1 MNNKQIKVLKKFYKK
16 EKDAK
21 VKERILMIICTSQK
35 ETLRDV
41 AEKLHCD
48 HKLVLYWKRRYKKE
62 GLEGLK
68 TRPKSGKPRK
78 ISRRQE
84 SNLKRIF
91 SKENPDKPWTT
102 KRVSSLITEKTGI
115 NYSQRQVTRILS
127 RWNFG
132 LTSGRPIYW
141 HRASDEEITK
151 FGKKNLVLQK

>member
-1 MNNKQIKVLKKFYKK
+1 MNKKHIRILSQESKK
-16 EKDAK
+16 EKDGK
-21 VKERILMIICTSQK
+21 VLRRIQM
-35 ETLRDV
+35 
-41 AEKLHCD
+41 
-48 HKLVLYWKRRYKKE
+48 VLYTFRGETIREVEERMRCPHSLVIYWKKRYIKE

-91 SKENPDKPWTT
+91 SKENPEKPWTT
-102 KRVSSLITEKTGI
+102 KKVLGLIVEKTDVI
-115 NYSQRQVTRILS
+115 YSQRQVTRILN

-141 HRASDEEITK
+141 QRASDEEIAK
-151 FGKKNLVLQK
+151 FWKKNPVL

>member
-1 MNNKQIKVLKKFYKK
+1 MNKKKVEFLKKHYKK

-21 VKERILMIICTSQK
+21 VKERMLMMTYIF
-35 ETLRDV
+35 EDDTLREV

-48 HKLVLYWKRRYKKE
+48 HKLVLYWKRRYLSE
-62 GLEGLK
+62 GLDGLK

-91 SKENPDKPWTT
+91 YKENPEKPWTT
-102 KRVSSLITEKTGI
+102 KRALGLIVEKTGI
-115 NYSQRQVTRILS
+115 NYSQRQITRILN
-127 RWNFG
+127 RWNLG

-141 HRASDEEITK
+141 HRASEEEIK
-151 FGKKNLVLQK
+151 SFGKKNLLS

>member
-1 MNNKQIKVLKKFYKK
+1 MNRHIEILGKASEK
-16 EKDAK
+16 EKEAK
-21 VKERILMIICTSQK
+21 ILKRILMVLYTFK
-35 ETLRDV
+35 EETIREVGKRLNCS
-41 AEKLHCD
+41 HPT
-48 HKLVLYWKRRYKKE
+48 VLYWKKRYLSE

-84 SNLKRIF
+84 SNLKKIF
-91 SKENPDKPWTT
+91 SNENSNKPWTT
-102 KRVSSLITEKTGI
+102 KRALNLISEKTEI
-115 NYSQRQVTRILS
+115 NYSQRQVTRILN

-141 HRASDEEITK
+141 HRAPEEEIKK

>member
-1 MNNKQIKVLKKFYKK
+1 MNKKKIEFLKKSYKK

-21 VKERILMIICTSQK
+21 VKERMLMIVYVSQK
-35 ETLRDV
+35 DTLRDV

-48 HKLVLYWKRRYKKE
+48 HKLVLYWKRGYENE

-84 SNLKRIF
+84 SNLKKIF
-91 SKENPDKPWTT
+91 SNENQNKPWTT
-102 KRVSSLITEKTGI
+102 KRASNLIAEKTGV
-115 NYSQRQVTRILS
+115 NYSQRQVTRILK

-141 HRASDEEITK
+141 YRASENEIK
-151 FGKKNLVLQK
+151 SFGKKNLVL

>member
-1 MNNKQIKVLKKFYKK
+1 MNKKEMGFLKKKYKK

-21 VKERILMIICTSQK
+21 VKERILMLIYTFQGESSRNVGDRIQ
-35 ETLRDV
+35 
-41 AEKLHCD
+41 CD
-48 HKLVLYWKRRYKKE
+48 QKLVIYWKKRYLSE
-62 GLEGLK
+62 GLDGLK

-91 SKENPDKPWTT
+91 AKENPKKPWTT
-102 KRVSSLITEKTGI
+102 KRVSSLIVEKTKV
-115 NYSQRQVTRILS
+115 NYSQRQVTRILN

-141 HRASDEEITK
+141 HRASEEEITK
-151 FGKKNLVLQK
+151 FGEKN

>member
-1 MNNKQIKVLKKFYKK
+1 MNKHINILKKASKK

-21 VKERILMIICTSQK
+21 ILKRILMVLY
-35 ETLRDV
+35 TLKKDTIRDV
-41 AEKLHCD
+41 GKRLNCSHPT
-48 HKLVLYWKRRYKKE
+48 VLYWIERYEKE

-68 TRPKSGKPRK
+68 TKPKSGKPRK
-78 ISRRQE
+78 ILRRQE
-84 SNLKRIF
+84 SNLKKIF

-102 KRVSSLITEKTGI
+102 KRVSNLIAEKTGI
-115 NYSQRQVTRILS
+115 NYSQRQVTRILN

>member
-1 MNNKQIKVLKKFYKK
+1 MNKKEVEFLKKKYKK
-16 EKDAK
+16 EKNAK
-21 VKERILMIICTSQK
+21 VKERILMLIYTFQGESSRSVGDRIQ
-35 ETLRDV
+35 
-41 AEKLHCD
+41 CD
-48 HKLVLYWKRRYKKE
+48 QKLVIYWKKRYLSE
-62 GLEGLK
+62 GLEGLI

-102 KRVSSLITEKTGI
+102 KRAYSLIEEKTGV
-115 NYSQRQVTRILS
+115 NYSQRQVTRILN

-141 HRASDEEITK
+141 HRASEEEITK

>member
-1 MNNKQIKVLKKFYKK
+1 MNKKKIEFLKKSYKK

-21 VKERILMIICTSQK
+21 VKERMLMIVYVSQK
-35 ETLRDV
+35 DTLRDV

-48 HKLVLYWKRRYKKE
+48 HKLVLYWKRRYENE

-84 SNLKRIF
+84 SNLKKIF
-91 SKENPDKPWTT
+91 SNENQNKPWTT
-102 KRVSSLITEKTGI
+102 KRASNLIAEKTGV
-115 NYSQRQVTRILS
+115 NYSQRQVTRILK

-141 HRASDEEITK
+141 YRASGNEIK
-151 FGKKNLVLQK
+151 SFGKKNLVL

>member
-1 MNNKQIKVLKKFYKK
+1 MNKHLKILNKAYKK

-21 VKERILMIICTSQK
+21 ILKRILMVTYSLKK
-35 ETLRDV
+35 ETIRDV
-41 AEKLHCD
+41 GKRLNCSHPT
-48 HKLVLYWKRRYKKE
+48 VLYWKIRYENE

-84 SNLKRIF
+84 SNLKKIF
-91 SKENPDKPWTT
+91 SNEDSDKPWTT
-102 KRVSSLITEKTGI
+102 KRVSNLITEKTRV
-115 NYSQRQVTRILS
+115 NYSQRQVTRILN

-141 HRASDEEITK
+141 HRASEEEIK
-151 FGKKNLVLQK
+151 SFGKKNLLL

>member
-1 MNNKQIKVLKKFYKK
+1 MNKKEIVFLKKKYKK
-16 EKDAK
+16 EKNAK
-21 VKERILMIICTSQK
+21 VKERILMLIYTFQGESSRNVGYRIQ
-35 ETLRDV
+35 
-41 AEKLHCD
+41 CD
-48 HKLVLYWKRRYKKE
+48 QKLVIYWKKRYLSE

-84 SNLKRIF
+84 ANLKRIF
-91 SKENPDKPWTT
+91 YKENPEKPWTT
-102 KRVSSLITEKTGI
+102 KRALGLIVEKTGI
-115 NYSQRQVTRILS
+115 NYSQRQVTRILN

-141 HRASDEEITK
+141 HRSSEEEIAN